1 MKVRDV
7 MARNPMALPPTTSVA
22 TAAVALA
29 EGKVGGCPVVD
40 PETGAVVGMLT
51 ETNIL
56 EALAQQHRELRML
69 MPPEIAFG
77 ISFVEIVRDREAV
90 GAFAEL
96 RDRPISEIMT
106 REVVTVAPSDDVETV
121 IRAMVKRRIHRVP
134 VLEGGKVVGIV
145 TRTDILRGFFRTLE
159 TPTSDAP
166 A

>member
-7 MARNPMALPPTTSVA
+7 MAPNPMTLPPTTSVA

-29 EGKVGGCPVVD
+29 ESKVGGCPVVD
-40 PETGAVVGMLT
+40 PKTGAVVGVLT
-51 ETNIL
+51 ELNIL

-77 ISFVEIVRDREAV
+77 ISFVEIVRDREALAV
-90 GAFAEL
+90 FAEL

-106 REVVTVAPSDDVETV
+106 REVVTVAPDDDVETV
-121 IRAMVKRRIHRVP
+121 IRAMVRRRIHRVP
-134 VLEGGKVVGIV
+134 VLAGGAVVGIV
-145 TRTDILRGFFRTLE
+145 TRTDVLRGFFRTLE
-159 TPTSDAP
+159 TPTRGGP

>member
-7 MARNPMALPPTTSVA
+7 MASNPMTLPPTTSVA

-40 PETGAVVGMLT
+40 PKTGSVIGMLT
-51 ETNIL
+51 ELNVL

-77 ISFVEIVRDREAV
+77 ISFVEIVHDREALAV
-90 GAFAEL
+90 FAEL
-96 RDRPISEIMT
+96 RDRPISDIMT
-106 REVVTVAPSDDVETV
+106 KDLAAVGPDDDVETV

-134 VLEGGKVVGIV
+134 VLQGGAVVGIV

-159 TPTSDAP
+159 TPTRDKP